1 METDMQR
8 AVKKILSL
16 TRTTTA
22 ITSDVLKEMMRNF
35 LSGNAEKKGR
45 ISVRKLKNRAQ
56 ENGGKLE
63 NIEISDQ
70 NIGDFLDTA
79 KKYDIDFALKKDS
92 GNDVFHVIF
101 EAKTTDDFKR
111 AFSEYAS
118 RKQKEIAKKQP
129 YTTRKDL
136 RRAVQLIRQNE
147 PKHKEK
153 VREKSQD
160 ISL

>member
-1 METDMQR
+1 MQR

>member
-1 METDMQR
+1 METDMQK

-16 TRTTTA
+16 TRSTTA

-45 ISVRKLKNRAQ
+45 ISVRQLKNRAQ

-92 GNDVFHVIF
+92 GNGVFHVMF

-111 AFSEYAS
+111 AFSEYAGG
-118 RKQKEIAKKQP
+118 KQKEIVKKQP
-129 YTTRKDL
+129 YTNREDL
-136 RRAVQLIRQNE
+136 RKTAQMIRQNE
-147 PKHKEK
+147 PKNKEK
-153 VREKSQD
+153 VREKSKD
-160 ISL
+160 MSL